1 MSQNEKEEK
10 PDIKHKS
17 ESWIKEYTHL
27 VYTSINACLTDNVSI
42 LASGLVYSTLIAVVP
57 FVAFLMA
64 FFSVFG
70 ITDQFFNIIIDWL
83 SELLGSSMGDQVTE
97 LLRVY
102 STNAMGLGV
111 FGLIS
116 FIVTSMF
123 LINKIYA
130 VVNEMFHTQPSSG
143 TIRRFSNFFLF
154 LVLGVFLVSAII
166 TINSDINEKLQTL
179 TSVSIKLPLWKT
191 LLRYVLGYASI
202 WCLLFVLNKY
212 VPNAKV
218 KTKVAV
224 FGTNSG
230 FIALLISNI
239 IFKKVIVTTVSYSVI
254 YGSLA
259 SVLFMLLFLY
269 IFWFIILVSAK
280 LVYVKQFKPDQSQ
293 IQGQPE
299 VPSLQVSEA
308 INMLMLI
315 CSTYRDGNGPIT
327 EKMIVRKLG
336 ISPSLIYYYLQMLV
350 KNDIIL
356 KVVDKGNAYVPAK
369 PLDAILV
376 KDVVAMLYGGR
387 DMSVDTI
394 GEAVAQQFAVSAY
407 DTFGNLTIENLLER
421 I

>member
-1 MSQNEKEEK
+1 MSQIEKEEK
-10 PDIKHKS
+10 HSIISKAI
-17 ESWIKEYTHL
+17 SWVKEYYNL
-27 VYTSINACLTDNVSI
+27 VYTSINACLTDNISI

-70 ITDQFFNIIIDWL
+70 LTDQFFNIIIDWL
-83 SELLGSSMGDQVTE
+83 SELLGSSMGDQISE
-97 LLRVY
+97 LLRIY

-116 FIVTSMF
+116 FIITSLF

-130 VVNEMFHTQPSSG
+130 VINRMFHTQSSSG
-143 TIRRFSNFFLF
+143 TIRRFSNFFMF
-154 LVLGVFLVSAII
+154 LVLGAFLFSVII
-166 TINSDINEKLQTL
+166 TINSSINEKLQLL
-179 TSVSIKLPLWKT
+179 TSVSKKLPLWKT
-191 LLRYVLGYASI
+191 ALRFLLGYASI
-202 WCLLFVLNKY
+202 WCLLFILNKY
-212 VPNAKV
+212 IPNAKV
-218 KTKVAV
+218 KNKTAV
-224 FGTNSG
+224 IGTNSG
-230 FIALLISNI
+230 FIALLVSNI

-280 LVYVKQFKPDQSQ
+280 IVYVKQFKPDQSQ

-299 VPSLQVSEA
+299 EPSMQVSEA
-308 INMLMLI
+308 VNMLMLI
-315 CSTYRDGNGPIT
+315 CSAYRDGNGPIT
-327 EKMIVRKLG
+327 EKTLVRKLA
-336 ISPSLIYYYLQMLV
+336 ISPSLVYYYLNIYL
-350 KNDIIL
+350 KHNIIL

-369 PLDAILV
+369 PIDTMLV
-376 KDVVAMLYGGR
+376 KDVVAMLYGGC
-387 DMSVDTI
+387 DISADTI

-407 DTFGNLTIENLLER
+407 DTFGSLTIENLLER

>member
-1 MSQNEKEEK
+1 MSQIEKDETS
-10 PDIKHKS
+10 INNRSKS
-17 ESWIKEYTHL
+17 WVKENIRL
-27 VYTSINACLTDNVSI
+27 MSISINACLNDNVSI

-83 SELLGSSMGDQVTE
+83 SELLGSSMGDQITE

-116 FIVTSMF
+116 FIVTSLF

-130 VVNEMFHTQPSSG
+130 VINEMFHTQPGSG

-154 LVLGVFLVSAII
+154 LVIGVFLISAII
-166 TINSDINEKLQTL
+166 TINTDINDKLSTL
-179 TSVSIKLPLWKT
+179 TSVNLKLPLWKT
-191 LLRYVLGYASI
+191 ILRFVLGYASI
-202 WCLLFVLNKY
+202 WCLLFVFYKY

-218 KTKVAV
+218 KTKMAI
-224 FGTNSG
+224 FGANCG
-230 FIALLISNI
+230 FVALLIANL
-239 IFKKVIVTTVSYSVI
+239 IFKKVIGLTVSYSVI

-269 IFWFIILVSAK
+269 IFWFIILVGAK

-299 VPSLQVSEA
+299 VPSLQVSES

-315 CSTYRDGNGPIT
+315 CSSYRNGDGPVT
-327 EKMIVRKLG
+327 EKVIIRKLG
-336 ISPSLIYYYLQMLV
+336 ISPSLVYYYLQILV
-350 KNDIIL
+350 KNEIIL

-369 PLDAILV
+369 PLDVIYV
-376 KDVVAMLYGGR
+376 KDVISVLYGGK
-387 DMSVDTI
+387 DVSAETI
-394 GEAVAQQFAVSAY
+394 GEAVAQQFAISAY
-407 DTFGNLTIENLLER
+407 DTFGNLTIDNLLER